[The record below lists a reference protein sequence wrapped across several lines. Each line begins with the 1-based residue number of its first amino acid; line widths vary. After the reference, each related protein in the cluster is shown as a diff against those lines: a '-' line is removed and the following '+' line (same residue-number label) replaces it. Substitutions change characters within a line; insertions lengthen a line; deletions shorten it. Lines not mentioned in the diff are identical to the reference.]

1 MIPIVFNYQK
11 IMQKIH
17 IENFG
22 PIKQADIEIKDV
34 LLFIGEQASGKST
47 ISKLIY
53 FFKSLR
59 TDLFEVVYEN
69 PTTDIDSVRKTFSN
83 KIYEKFYNFFG
94 STHHLSDF
102 KIRYSYSDKKYLQ
115 LSLHP
120 DKHLKSFF
128 SSEVLGDFLGEAR
141 ALINAIN
148 DLSKRKTAY
157 EVIAF
162 ESSKY
167 KYLSELNQIINKVFD
182 DERSSLFIPAG
193 RNITVAYSDQ
203 FKLDFYAELKGQSA
217 MIANKK
223 DKPQSVDM
231 YLMINFLKRI
241 EAMKDRFSREDF
253 MSLIANKKESGNV
266 VNENSLTIAQKKIET
281 ILKGH
286 YRYDNF
292 GEAIV
297 YNREDNQYV
306 HLSNASS
313 GQQEVIRILQ
323 DIFLVLLD
331 QENVFRVIE
340 EPEAHLYPVAQK
352 YLLEII
358 ALMINATNS
367 QVLITT
373 HSPYIL
379 SIFNNLLFASNVVN
393 ANGAVK
399 EDVSE
404 VIEESVWIDASKCQA
419 YALKGGNCHS
429 ILDPKTGLIGENYLD
444 EISEELG
451 ANFDELYHIH
461 KRTFK

>member
-1 MIPIVFNYQK
+1 
-11 IMQKIH
+11 MQKIYV
-17 IENFG
+17 ENFG
-22 PIKQADIEIKDV
+22 PIKKAEIEIKDA
-34 LLFIGEQASGKST
+34 LILIGEQASGKST
-47 ISKLIY
+47 VSKLIY

-59 TDLFEVVYEN
+59 TDLFEVIYEN
-69 PTTDIDSVRKTFSN
+69 PTTDIDSIRKTFSN
-83 KIYEKFYNFFG
+83 KVGGKFYNFFG
-94 STHHLSDF
+94 STRHLSGF
-102 KIRYSYSDKKYLQ
+102 KIKYSYSDTKFLE

-120 DKHLKSFF
+120 NKRLKSFF

-148 DLSKRKTAY
+148 NLSERKNTY
-157 EVIAF
+157 ELIAF

-167 KYLSELNQIINKVFD
+167 KYLSELNQIINKVFE

-193 RNITVAYSDQ
+193 RNITVTYSEQ
-203 FKLDFYAELKGQSA
+203 FKLDFYAELKSQSND
-217 MIANKK
+217 ISNKK
-223 DKPQSVDM
+223 DKLQSVDM

-253 MSLIANKKESGNV
+253 ISLIANKKESGNFV
-266 VNENSLTIAQKKIET
+266 DENLLKIAQKKIET

-297 YNREDNQYV
+297 YNTKDNQYV
-306 HLSNASS
+306 HLNNASS

-323 DIFLVLLD
+323 DIFLILLD

-358 ALMINATNS
+358 ALMINATKS
-367 QVLITT
+367 QVIITT

-379 SIFNNLLFASNVVN
+379 SIFNNLLFASKVVKTN
-393 ANGAVK
+393 ATAK
-399 EDVSE
+399 EDVKE
-404 VIEESVWIDASKCQA
+404 VIDESVWIDTSKCQA
-419 YALKGGNCHS
+419 YSLKAGNCES
-429 ILDPKTGLIGENYLD
+429 ILDSKTGLIGENYLD
-444 EISEELG
+444 DISEDLG

-461 KRTFK
+461 KRAFK